1 MEQARLDDDIAAR
14 KQVFDANRK
23 AATREKDRARAQL
36 VMADGKARRTIEKAI
51 WQCQPRVARLLRE
64 LQGISLSEGAEA
76 ETREEVMMMT
86 SEHFEARG
94 MLLRKNKT
102 QNTYYSVQCVCTA
115 RQGAKVHETTKMWCS
130 EMHFNYHRRKQKCVP
145 L

>member
-1 MEQARLDDDIAAR
+1 MPVHVECTSSGICPDDSCREQAAQRRNPDPAPGEMYLEAVRNHDVDEMEQARLDDDIAAR

-23 AATREKDRARAQL
+23 AATREKDRARSQL

-76 ETREEVMMMT
+76 EKRKEAMMMT
-86 SEHFEARG
+86 SEHFEAR
-94 MLLRKNKT
+94 
-102 QNTYYSVQCVCTA
+102 VC
-115 RQGAKVHETTKMWCS
+115 
-130 EMHFNYHRRKQKCVP
+130 F
-145 L
+145 